1 MQIKA
6 SRKAQSAVEALMTYG
21 WMIILV
27 AAVLI
32 IVFLLGV
39 FSPLNFVSPS
49 PTISGFTGVKIT
61 AVIANYTYIE
71 FYLTNALS
79 VTVNLNKFS
88 LNYNN
93 TQFFNISCQYLTLS
107 PGQNSICFGKLNL
120 ANTRDTVSLGI
131 SFAVSSNINASSN
144 GTMSFVP
151 ANINV
156 PLPSIITEFTEEGLP
171 AGSQWWVDYK
181 GINHSSTG
189 TEVSFATSPGN
200 YSFTAGNLSINGC
213 RFTALPSSG
222 YLRAGLVDN
231 IIFINSCAATFIE
244 KELPSGTNWQVTYAG
259 VENSSKSNLLVFTN
273 ERSGS
278 YAFSV
283 GYSVV
288 EGCIYTPSPS
298 SGSLSVGDYQYIRF
312 LGECT
317 TTFSESNL
325 PNNYNW
331 EVTYEGVEKTNTSSI
346 IYYFSPPGNY
356 SYSINTLTNSSSTLD
371 CTTTYTPSPSS
382 GSLAAGSTILI
393 TFSAETACTT
403 TFSESN
409 LPSGYNWRVT
419 YNSINNNSNAPSNV
433 IFVTRNSGSSIPTYS
448 YSVPTLTN
456 SSSTLD
462 CTTTYTPS
470 PSSGTAEAGSTNS
483 ISFSGSTLCITTF
496 TETGLSSGITWSVTY
511 NGVLESNTAP
521 ADIPFQTTTSGGSI
535 PSYSYTVNSISPNS
549 SSTLDCTTATTPSP
563 SSGTVPAG
571 STVPV
576 SFSEETTCITTFD
589 ESNLPTNYPWN
600 VTFNNVEKTSTTSS
614 MQFTTITGGGS
625 IPSYSYSVPAL
636 SAASVEWNFGTSSYQ
651 GDIYQG
657 MPTQAFPSAVSD
669 LNNNGV
675 ACGSPYD
682 SQGYTAVAYMYFT
695 SSITVTITT
704 DDAMEVFYAPA
715 GSSSWS
721 SVFGG
726 NAWHGQGA
734 TQYGS
739 TISVTPGWYEVAV
752 DWTNVCA
759 PGMSAFEINGAY
771 MTSNQFNV
779 IAWTPSSNSVD
790 LLPYSDV
797 TANPADPSGI
807 TVEQTGS
814 WAHQFSGYFQYTY
827 TPSPSS
833 NTVSAGSTNSISY
846 STSGTAN
853 TEFYE
858 INLPSSASSWSVSY
872 DNAGGS
878 NSVGSPITISQGSQ
892 SSQGTYTATASASI
906 SGATCYS
913 SASVMQGTMYTFTS
927 WECQIPITVYNPT
940 SSATSSPF
948 DQEVFLDTSLYS
960 SILSSNMQNVEFTY
974 NGNVID
980 SWYEGNY
987 QNTQNSIDITNAIF
1001 WLNLPQIG
1009 GGGSETVY
1017 AVVYYPSTN
1026 LFNGNTVGEAPQLS
1040 SSYAQYDNGGNVF
1053 FDGYWNY
1060 AGTSLPSG
1068 FSTVNTGG
1076 ESGESISVNN
1086 GLSIAYSNNWW
1097 YVYGVNGPSYNPSLL
1112 VQADMAISNFNGMTL
1127 EMGWPASDSGSV
1139 QSHGP
1144 CSVFHGYT
1152 ITGNGAGGYSLTYN
1166 PGSNNGCTTLSSVS
1180 SPLSNNTFY
1189 TYTAYWEGTGNE
1201 GGSLSPPYLG
1211 TVSSTSTSVSQTTTH
1226 FFLGIYD
1233 NKAGQGGTESI
1244 HWTRLLPY
1252 TSDTLSPSFSNSGGF
1267 PASYSLSYPPG
1278 ILSTVSYPYTDP
1290 SAPSCNGYELASSS
1304 SHTQL
1309 SGACNWQGGPVT
1321 LYFAGGESGYAG
1333 FTIVTSAGQIV
1344 VSGNTNDRCLDTT
1357 GDSAELS
1364 LYLPSQTLY
1373 VHIGTGDSGGGCGN
1387 GGVLIN

>member
-259 VENSSKSNLLVFTN
+259 VENSSTSNLLVFTN

-356 SYSINTLTNSSSTLD
+356 SYSIN
-371 CTTTYTPSPSS
+371 
-382 GSLAAGSTILI
+382 
-393 TFSAETACTT
+393 
-403 TFSESN
+403 
-409 LPSGYNWRVT
+409 
-419 YNSINNNSNAPSNV
+419 
-433 IFVTRNSGSSIPTYS
+433 
-448 YSVPTLTN
+448 TLTN

-614 MQFTTITGGGS
+614 MQFTTVTGGGS

-636 SAASVEWNFGTSSYQ
+636 SAASVEWNFGTSGYQ

-858 INLPSSASSWSVSY
+858 TNLPSSASSWSVSY

-878 NSVGSPITISQGSQ
+878 NSAGSPITISQGSQ
-892 SSQGTYTATASASI
+892 SSPGTYTATASASI

-913 SASVMQGTMYTFTS
+913 SASVMQGTTYTFTS

-1112 VQADMAISNFNGMTL
+1112 VQADIAISDFNGMTL

-1139 QSHGP
+1139 GSYGP
-1144 CSVFHGYT
+1144 CTVFNGYT

-1166 PGSNNGCTTLSSVS
+1166 PSNSGCTTLSSVS
-1180 SPLSNNTFY
+1180 NPLSNNTFY

-1252 TSDTLSPSFSNSGGF
+1252 TSDTLSPSYSNPGGLSSG
-1267 PASYSLSYPPG
+1267 YSVSYPPG

-1290 SAPSCNGYELASSS
+1290 SAPSCNGYELGSSS
-1304 SHTQL
+1304 DHTNL
-1309 SGACNWQGGPVT
+1309 YGACNWQGGSVT
-1321 LYFAGGESGYAG
+1321 LYFAGGDAGYAG

-1344 VSGNTNDRCLDTT
+1344 VGGSSDNRCLDTT
-1357 GDSAELS
+1357 GGSAELS

-1373 VHIGTGDSGGGCGN
+1373 VHIGTGGGTGSCGN
-1387 GGVLIN
+1387 GGVLID